1 MLTIHRATS
10 AADVKKYF
18 DVADYYTEGQEVV
31 GRWGGE
37 LAARLGLMGTVD
49 KSGFERLCD
58 NLHPQTGD
66 QLTLR
71 MGDKRRIGYDFVFS
85 APKSFSI
92 VEAMASESD
101 RQALLGAFD
110 EAITATMSE
119 IEQDMHTRVRK
130 DGAFHD
136 RPTGNMVWAEFDHST
151 ARPVERKPAAND
163 NFPGDKPPAND
174 NHPPD
179 MQRHRH
185 VFAFN
190 VTWDAQEKCFKAG
203 EFSRIKR
210 DGEYFTA
217 VFYARLANKLEG
229 LGYVIKRSGG
239 KEWEIAGVP
248 ASAIRTFSKRTG
260 EVEADH
266 ANRQDRN
273 HPDYDPD
280 YRPEYKH
287 ELGAKTR
294 GRKQKEL
301 TPEQLRACWD
311 DQLSRGER
319 DALAAVY
326 GRNVP
331 PGREVTAEEA
341 VSYSLHHCSER
352 DWAMP
357 ERELKRVALLYGLG
371 AVTPEQIAAELPRQG
386 VVTALVG
393 DRLMATTHE
402 LHAKERF
409 ITGLAAGGRG
419 TVAPVGVARGLE
431 RGKLDDE
438 QWAAVTGLLSSH
450 DRVNLLDS
458 AAGVGKTTA
467 LGVFDQGM
475 RLAGRPVIYLGTTTR
490 AVDVLRNDG
499 FDAETLAKFLKSDKM
514 QTASKD
520 SHLVVDESSMLG
532 QADAFELFRIS
543 RRDNLTLTFLGDSR
557 QHASVTAGSFMRLLR
572 EYGGVTPFRITA
584 IKRQENADHREA
596 CGLMFEGKTL
606 DGFGKIDRLGW
617 VHEIA
622 DDAARYAAIG
632 DEYVQARKGGEAWD
646 KILLLC
652 PTHAEGRLVV
662 DAVREKLKAAGMI
675 GGEEQQ
681 FTRWVSSD
689 LSEAQRGD
697 ARNFRP
703 GRVDMVQFF
712 DRAKGFRIGQRVEI
726 GQDGPLSLPFD
737 QSKRFQA
744 YRRDSIRLA
753 AGDMLRFT
761 AGGKTLDGHQIRNG
775 SAYKVA
781 GFTAKGI
788 RLANGWLVSKD
799 FGHWKHAIETSPGSQ
814 GVTVARTI
822 IAQSSAS
829 YGAGSMEQAYVSAS
843 RSTKK
848 VSWYTDDKAELRS
861 AIQRSSQKAVAS
873 DIVKP
878 PVRPAT
884 PLPSR
889 WRQRLAAWQRLA
901 ALARTR
907 TPWHAPAPK
916 PQPQPQRERYIG
928 YGR

>member
-1 MLTIHRATS
+1 MLTIHPATS

-31 GRWGGE
+31 GQWGGA
-37 LAARLGLMGTVD
+37 LAASLGLSGTVD
-49 KSGFERLCD
+49 KASFERLCD
-58 NLHPQTGD
+58 NLHPQTGE

-71 MGDKRRIGYDFVFS
+71 TGDNRRIGYDFVFS

-110 EAITATMSE
+110 EAINETMAE

-136 RPTGNMVWAEFDHST
+136 RPTGTMVWAEFDHST
-151 ARPVERKPAAND
+151 ARPVERKQVAND
-163 NFPGDKPPAND
+163 NLPAGKRPAND
-174 NHPPD
+174 NYPPD

-185 VFAFN
+185 VFGFN
-190 VTWDAQEKCFKAG
+190 VTWDAQEQCFKAG

-217 VFYARLANKLEG
+217 VFYARLARKLEG
-229 LGYVIKRSGG
+229 LGYVIDGSGG

-266 ANRQDRN
+266 ANRQDKN

-301 TPEQLRACWD
+301 TPQQLRQEWD
-311 DQLSRGER
+311 AQLSPAER

-326 GRNVP
+326 GREIP
-331 PGREVTAEEA
+331 PGQEVTAAKA
-341 VSYSLHHCSER
+341 VAYALHHCSEK

-371 AVTPEQIAAELPRQG
+371 SVTPEEIAAELPRQG
-386 VVTALVG
+386 VVTGLVG

-409 ITGLAAGGRG
+409 ITGFAAGGMG

-438 QWAAVTGLLSSH
+438 QWAAVTGLLTSH
-450 DRVNLLDS
+450 DRVRLLDS

-467 LGVFDQGM
+467 LSVFDQGM
-475 RLAGRPVIYLGTTTR
+475 KLAGRSVTYLGTTTR
-490 AVDVLRNDG
+490 AVDVLRKDG
-499 FDAETLAKFLKSDKM
+499 FDAETLAKFLKSEKLQAAAKGSDV
-514 QTASKD
+514 
-520 SHLVVDESSMLG
+520 VVDEASMQG
-532 QADAFELFRIS
+532 QQDAFELFQIAK
-543 RRDNLTLTFLGDSR
+543 RDNLTLTFLGDSR

-572 EYGGVTPFRITA
+572 EYGGVTPFRITT

-596 CGLMFEGKTL
+596 CGLMFEGKTIE
-606 DGFGKIDRLGW
+606 GFDKVDRLGW

-632 DEYVQARKGGEAWD
+632 DEYVQARKEGEAWD

-662 DAVREKLKAAGMI
+662 DAVREKLRAADLI
-675 GGEEQQ
+675 GREDHE

-689 LSEAQRGD
+689 LSEAERGD

-726 GQDGPLSLPFD
+726 GQDGPPSLPFD

-761 AGGKTLDGHQIRNG
+761 ANGKTLDGHQIRNG
-775 SAYKVA
+775 SAYPIA
-781 GFTAKGI
+781 GFTSKGI

-814 GVTVARTI
+814 GVTVSRTI

-848 VSWYTDDKAELRS
+848 VSWYTDDKTELKA
-861 AIQRSSQKAVAS
+861 AIRRSSQKAVAS

-878 PVRPAT
+878 AVRPAA
-884 PLPSR
+884 PPPSR
-889 WRQRLAAWQRLA
+889 WRQRLWAWQRLA
-901 ALARTR
+901 ALARTG
-907 TPWHAPAPK
+907 TPWHTPAAK
-916 PQPQPQRERYIG
+916 PQPQSERHMG